1 MGLHIVPTQNLLA
14 LSRAD
19 ENARENI
26 TVFSLCD
33 LVNDATNAF
42 LEPMSKSELS
52 LASFVD
58 SGVEIKADKDATFRV
73 LSILLDNTCRYAKK
87 GSTVE
92 IKLCGKVFSIANEC
106 EKLPDCPPE
115 KLFDRFYRIDK
126 YKAKKTGTGL
136 GLAIVK
142 ESINLCNGNIS
153 ASNRME
159 GGLEF
164 IFMLPIA

>member
-1 MGLHIVPTQNLLA
+1 MLSSDKEFYTFSFFDNGKGVP
-14 LSRAD
+14 
-19 ENARENI
+19 
-26 TVFSLCD
+26 
-33 LVNDATNAF
+33 
-42 LEPMSKSELS
+42 
-52 LASFVD
+52 
-58 SGVEIKADKDATFRV
+58 VE
-73 LSILLDNTCRYAKK
+73 SI
-87 GSTVE
+87 
-92 IKLCGKVFSIANEC
+92 
-106 EKLPDCPPE
+106 P